1 MMLKNFG
8 GIMIHNTRKG
18 PGRSINRKG
27 MTRTRI
33 EGQAGSKLGKKIHL
47 GLCGLRHGVGPAGRL
62 ALEGK
67 LCKKNEN

>member
-1 MMLKNFG
+1 
-8 GIMIHNTRKG
+8 MIHNTRKG
-18 PGRSINRKG
+18 PGRSKRKG

>member
-1 MMLKNFG
+1 
-8 GIMIHNTRKG
+8 MIHNTRKG
-18 PGRSINRKG
+18 PGRSKRKG
-27 MTRTRI
+27 MT

-67 LCKKNEN
+67 LCKKQNEN